1 MQFTL
6 MLGNALICG
15 LVTISAYAITKI
27 SEDGVHDG
35 AVLYSPRW
43 TAFIGTSVY
52 AFEGI
57 GVAIPIREAMLKP
70 QDFKHVMSTTVL
82 LIAAM
87 LASFG
92 FLGYLAYGPTVD
104 PVILNEIPAGF
115 VHRMLVS

>member
-1 MQFTL
+1 
-6 MLGNALICG
+6 MLGNALIIGG

-35 AVLYSPRW
+35 AVLYRPRW

-57 GVAIPIREAMLKP
+57 GVAIPIREAMLRP
-70 QDFKHVMSTTVL
+70 QDFKSVMLSTVL
-82 LIAAM
+82 FIAGM

-92 FLGYLAYGPTVD
+92 FIGYLAYGPEVD
-104 PVILNEIPAGF
+104 
-115 VHRMLVS
+115 